1 MSKMVKKIRKFGGQT
16 KEILL
21 SNIGFQPFFTFL
33 SIIQKISLLK
43 PIQAKSSIF
52 QAIQANSY
60 QSQPMIGYSN
70 PFQSIPSYLIL
81 FKAIQ
86 SRLSPLTQIISTCS
100 SLYQP
105 TNLVNYGIFQPNTG
119 YVSLFLSIQDSSSL

>member
-1 MSKMVKKIRKFGGQT
+1 MSKMVNKSESLEDKQRKSSRLIQDSS
-16 KEILL
+16 L
-21 SNIGFQPFFTFL
+21 FFTFL
-33 SIIQKISLLK
+33 SIILKISLLK
-43 PIQAKSSIF
+43 PIQAKSSLF
-52 QAIQANSY
+52 QPIQANSY

-86 SRLSPLTQIISTCS
+86 SRLSRLTQIISTCS

-105 TNLVNYGIFQPNTG
+105 TNLANYGIFQPNTG